1 MAENGQ
7 GMPPAVA
14 EALKRLA
21 RLKLPRTLYER
32 AKRAIEGQGQPAI
45 ERWLS
50 SYDAWPGRGPPAR
63 PQKKAP
69 RANRL
74 TSNDVAQTTPRG
86 QVIRLPAW
94 PDEARAMPN
103 EVCRS
108 AIFTVRHRGKKRD
121 PLVNQAIF
129 MLGDGVITYTGIEL
143 RAEDDELVWQ
153 QILNRAKRGPLGQW
167 IEFT

>member
-1 MAENGQ
+1 
-7 GMPPAVA
+7 
-14 EALKRLA
+14 
-21 RLKLPRTLYER
+21 
-32 AKRAIEGQGQPAI
+32 
-45 ERWLS
+45 
-50 SYDAWPGRGPPAR
+50 
-63 PQKKAP
+63 
-69 RANRL
+69 
-74 TSNDVAQTTPRG
+74 
-86 QVIRLPAW
+86 
-94 PDEARAMPN
+94 MPN

-143 RAEDDELVWQ
+143 RAENDELVWQ